1 MEDLILFKVK
11 WKSIMHGELR
21 NNIIHAVRDN
31 KVTIWWIQLFSTSK
45 IIFVSTL
52 VRWNHK
58 MKIIKWK
65 QQIYLFAFYMIIRRI
80 YKIWLYSPFYS
91 NISFK
96 MLYCHISELLCFII
110 FPFINILTTKTHL
123 LTHEPFDGTPH

>member
-31 KVTIWWIQLFSTSK
+31 KVTIWWIQLLSTSK
-45 IIFVSTL
+45 IIFLSTL
-52 VRWNHK
+52 FQWNQK
-58 MKIIKWK
+58 IKIIKWK
-65 QQIYLFAFYMIIRRI
+65 QQKYLLDTKDINYPLNL
-80 YKIWLYSPFYS
+80 LYNPFCF

-96 MLYCHISELLCFII
+96 MLYCHISERLCLII

>member
-31 KVTIWWIQLFSTSK
+31 KVTIWWIQLLSTSK
-45 IIFVSTL
+45 IIFLSTL
-52 VRWNHK
+52 LQWSQK
-58 MKIIKWK
+58 IKIIKWK
-65 QQIYLFAFYMIIRRI
+65 QQMYLLDTND
-80 YKIWLYSPFYS
+80 IWLSNPFCF

-96 MLYCHISELLCFII
+96 IWYCHISELLCFII

-123 LTHEPFDGTPH
+123 LTHEPFNGTPH